1 MPERSSVLIQDRVTA
16 DESLIPGNATRQIID
31 GDDDVGYWRK
41 VGHRD
46 LLQSRDG
53 LDASG
58 GRRAHTSLP
67 ATRRKDGRQAC
78 RQRNRTNTV
87 SLGTRS
93 AQVAKG
99 YHPRVCP
106 DMRWAG
112 A

>member
-1 MPERSSVLIQDRVTA
+1 MPQRSSVLIQDRVTA
-16 DESLIPGNATRQIID
+16 EESLIPGNATRQITD

-46 LLQSRDG
+46 LLQPRDG

-58 GRRAHTSLP
+58 GRRPTLVS
-67 ATRRKDGRQAC
+67 RRRGGKTVG
-78 RQRNRTNTV
+78 RQRNRTNSV

-112 A
+112 M